1 MCEGG
6 GQQSERQILVIDRE
20 EFRRKAM
27 SIHLLAFSLVRLTVA
42 QNIHPS
48 ASAESGGGTGSFRK
62 CWRGS
67 LLAPFDSGK

>member
-1 MCEGG
+1 
-6 GQQSERQILVIDRE
+6 
-20 EFRRKAM
+20 M